1 MRSGAAVTGRRGT
14 SEKVSLINRRELE
27 TNREMKRNPTFRS
40 TVIFFSVLTV
50 YFFHIQPSQ
59 AETLQKA
66 YSAKPAPGVILVPGF
81 FNSLAAG
88 YARQSPPV
96 PQQKALERAPYFS
109 LAIVETL
116 EKTGSPV
123 VVVDNLDPLGSIE
136 TNGALM
142 LEFLNELPKRRP
154 QFKDREWIAIGHS
167 CGGLYTLHALTA
179 DPNLPIKTLV
189 TISTPFRGLGFIEN
203 LSANVPFIS
212 ELASLIN
219 LESLM
224 QLREHDVALAVAKLH
239 PPKNLRIIATGGWQQ
254 TCSFF
259 SCNEASTLSWILS
272 ITDALVSEISD
283 GIVTWHSMIPD
294 QKFLPFAIE
303 PRPDLAV
310 SLEHWEQVQDYRFFS
325 LLGTDDIGTIRDRQV
340 QFFSSLYQAA
350 Q

>member
-1 MRSGAAVTGRRGT
+1 M
-14 SEKVSLINRRELE
+14 
-27 TNREMKRNPTFRS
+27 FRS
-40 TVIFFSVLTV
+40 TVIFFSVLTA
-50 YFFHIQPSQ
+50 YFLHVQPSH
-59 AETLQKA
+59 AETTAKVLTP
-66 YSAKPAPGVILVPGF
+66 KPAPGVILVPGF

-88 YARQSPPV
+88 YARQNPPV
-96 PQQKALERAPYFS
+96 TQQKALERAPYFS

-142 LEFLNELPKRRP
+142 LEFLRELPQRRP
-154 QFKDREWIAIGHS
+154 QFKGREWIAIGHS

-179 DPNLPIKTLV
+179 APSLPIKTLV

-203 LSANVPFIS
+203 LSANIPFIS

-224 QLREHDVALAVAKLH
+224 QLRERDVAMAVAKLH
-239 PPKNLRIIATGGWQQ
+239 PPESLRIIATGGWQQ
-254 TCSFF
+254 ACSIFN
-259 SCNEASTLSWILS
+259 CHEAGTLSWVLS
-272 ITDALVSEISD
+272 ITDALVREISD
-283 GIVTWHSMIPD
+283 GIVTWSSMIPER
-294 QKFLPFAIE
+294 KFLPFTIE

-325 LLGTDDIGTIRDRQV
+325 LIGTDDIETIHDRQV
-340 QFFSSLYQAA
+340 QFFNSLYRAA

>member
-1 MRSGAAVTGRRGT
+1 
-14 SEKVSLINRRELE
+14 
-27 TNREMKRNPTFRS
+27 MKRDPTFRCN
-40 TVIFFSVLTV
+40 VIIFSVLTA
-50 YFFHIQPSQ
+50 YFLHIQPSHG
-59 AETLQKA
+59 ETLQKA
-66 YSAKPAPGVILVPGF
+66 HSAKPAPGVILVPGF

-88 YARQSPPV
+88 YTRQTPPTV
-96 PQQKALERAPYFS
+96 QQKALERAPYFS

-142 LEFLNELPKRRP
+142 LEFLRELPQKRP
-154 QFKDREWIAIGHS
+154 QFKGREWIAIGHS

-179 DPNLPIKTLV
+179 APSLPIKTLV

-203 LSANVPFIS
+203 LSANIPFLS

-224 QLREHDVALAVAKLH
+224 QLRERDVAVAIAKLH
-239 PPKNLRIIATGGWQQ
+239 PPESLRIIATGGWQQ
-254 TCSFF
+254 ACSIFN
-259 SCNEASTLSWILS
+259 CDEAGTLSWVLS
-272 ITDALVSEISD
+272 ITDALVREISD
-283 GIVTWHSMIPD
+283 GIVTWSSMIPD
-294 QKFLPFAIE
+294 RKFLPFAIE

-325 LLGTDDIGTIRDRQV
+325 LIGTEDIETIRDRQV
-340 QFFSSLYQAA
+340 QFFNSLYRAA

>member
-1 MRSGAAVTGRRGT
+1 M
-14 SEKVSLINRRELE
+14 INRQELE
-27 TNREMKRNPTFRS
+27 TNREMKRNPSFSS
-40 TVIFFSVLTV
+40 TAIFIGVLTICILAV
-50 YFFHIQPSQ
+50 QPSH
-59 AETLQKA
+59 AETPSKTFTT
-66 YSAKPAPGVILVPGF
+66 KPAPGVILVPGF

-88 YARQSPPV
+88 YARQAPPTA
-96 PQQKALERAPYFS
+96 QQKAAEKALEKAPYFS

-179 DPNLPIKTLV
+179 QPTLPIKTLV
-189 TISTPFRGLGFIEN
+189 TVSTPFRGLGFIEN
-203 LSANVPFIS
+203 LSANIPFLS

-219 LESLM
+219 LENLM
-224 QLREHDVALAVAKLH
+224 QLRERDVATAVAKLH
-239 PPKNLRIIATGGWQQ
+239 PPESLRIIATGGWQQ
-254 TCSFF
+254 ACSVFN
-259 SCNEASTLSWILS
+259 CDEADSLSWVLS
-272 ITDALVSEISD
+272 ITDALVREISD
-283 GIVTWHSMIPD
+283 GIVTWSSMIPE

-325 LLGTDDIGTIRDRQV
+325 LIGTDDVETIRDRQV
-340 QFFSSLYQAA
+340 QFFNSLYRAA